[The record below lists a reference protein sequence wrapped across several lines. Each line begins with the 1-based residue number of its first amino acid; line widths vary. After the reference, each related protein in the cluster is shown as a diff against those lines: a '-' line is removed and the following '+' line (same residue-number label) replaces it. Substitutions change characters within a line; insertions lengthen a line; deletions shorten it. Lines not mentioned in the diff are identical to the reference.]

1 MRTIEIL
8 VKANYNVETD
18 TKVSVRIDTTFMWRN
33 EVTLR
38 FDNGDYCDINVVHHY
53 ESCRYLTT
61 YVNVYAVQDF
71 IQQLK
76 DGKITIEKVN
86 CKNCTLKQFPTCD
99 KRIPCCQCKDEC
111 NGRQPCPK
119 KGGQS

>member
-8 VKANYNVETD
+8 VKANHNVETD

-38 FDNGDYCDINVVHHY
+38 FDNEDYCDVSVTHFY

-61 YVNVYAVQDF
+61 YVNVYAVEEF

-76 DGKITIEKVN
+76 DGKITIEKVDCEN
-86 CKNCTLKQFPTCD
+86 CIVKQWLPCS
-99 KRIPCCQCKDEC
+99 KGIPCCQCKDRC

-119 KGGQS
+119 KGG